1 MSAQQPYEETHKG
14 EAERSKYPRPC
25 TRIVNLNVITSVLAL
40 ALIFQAAIGAQES
53 PWKGMIRISGRE
65 AQAVAVAVREFEKHQ
80 GTKTEKGEPVY
91 GDLRHYDVELRR
103 MGDVLEVGFGPR
115 SGPRDIKEGAVGG
128 RGQYGIETYYEVSLK
143 TLKIL
148 RQTFAR

>member
-1 MSAQQPYEETHKG
+1 MKSILISLFVALSFVVHGTIR
-14 EAERSKYPRPC
+14 AE
-25 TRIVNLNVITSVLAL
+25 
-40 ALIFQAAIGAQES
+40 ES
-53 PWKGMIRISGRE
+53 PWKGMITISGRE

-103 MGDVLEVGFGPR
+103 MGDVLEVGFSPK
-115 SGPRDIKEGAVGG
+115 SGPEDIKERRLGG
-128 RGQYGIETYYEVSLK
+128 RGQYGIETHYEVSLK